1 MSSKVDL
8 NPTISIITF
17 KWKWFNNSSEKAE
30 ITRTDKQAYKKS
42 TSNVKTQMLKVGGWM
57 GYSK

>member
-17 KWKWFNNSSEKAE
+17 KWKWFNNYSEKAE
-30 ITRTDKQAYKKS
+30 ITRTDK
-42 TSNVKTQMLKVGGWM
+42 
-57 GYSK
+57 